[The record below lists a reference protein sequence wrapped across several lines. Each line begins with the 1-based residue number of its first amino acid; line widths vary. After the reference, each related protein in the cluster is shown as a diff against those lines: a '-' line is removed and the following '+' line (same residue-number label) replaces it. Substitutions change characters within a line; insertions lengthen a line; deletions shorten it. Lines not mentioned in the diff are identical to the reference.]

1 MSKKKIFLD
10 GVFSQNPIL
19 SLVLGMCPVMIA
31 TQSINNALGMSIAV
45 LIVLFFSNLI
55 VSLIK
60 NFIPSE
66 IRIPVYIVIIA
77 SLVTCVDLLMQAY
90 TPALSDSLGEFI
102 PLITVNCIILGRAE
116 AFASKNKVT
125 DSMIDALGMSCGF
138 ALACF
143 SIAILREFLG
153 TGGFTLSNPFNTAQ
167 SVSWLPLADYAIP
180 LFSQAPG
187 GFLMIGI
194 VLGLFQLIL
203 MKTNER
209 AAKRKAMLANA
220 AKTEVKKEAK

>member
-10 GVFSQNPIL
+10 GLFSQNPIL
-19 SLVLGMCPVMIA
+19 ALTLGLCPVMIA

-45 LIVLFFSNLI
+45 LLVLFFSNLI
-55 VSLIK
+55 VSAIK
-60 NFIPSE
+60 SFIPGE

-77 SLVTCVDLLMQAY
+77 SLVTCVDLLMQAF
-90 TPALSDSLGEFI
+90 TPALSESLGEFI

-138 ALACF
+138 AIACF

-153 TGGFTLSNPFNTAQ
+153 TGGFTLSNPFNPAQ

-180 LFSQAPG
+180 LFNKAPG
-187 GFLMIGI
+187 GFLMLGI
-194 VLGLFQLIL
+194 VLGLFNLIL
-203 MKTNER
+203 MNVNDK
-209 AAKRKAMLANA
+209 AAKKKAKLAA
-220 AKTEVKKEAK
+220 APKAVATKEAK